1 MKQKP
6 EPKSVGPLKDED
18 FVPWNGVTLNR
29 CLAIAAIAALL
40 SVGFQILQE
49 SVDSDD
55 LAEPENDIWT
65 SPESNDEQ
73 SEPWF
78 FENWFGSSTP
88 NLPVIEK
95 QEIPETTIPETT
107 EPDISEVEEL
117 EEPIAEES
125 ELTDKEIE
133 TKTEELLEEP
143 IETEKQ
149 EEKKEKPKSSEQWGL
164 KPKGRY
170 MEAKAIKIRRAE
182 NGSQRKEVFP
192 FNLAKKPKD
201 SAKPHSEGR
210 EKPPKD
216 TKYQKKNDE
225 KKYDSPKKHVE
236 NSFKKEREEHNKYFK
251 QDKGKKEDKEYKTHK
266 QYDYEKDYKKK
277 YDPRHH
283 G

>member
-65 SPESNDEQ
+65 SPESNDQQ

-88 NLPVIEK
+88 NLPVIE
-95 QEIPETTIPETT
+95 EPEIPETT
-107 EPDISEVEEL
+107 EPDNSEVKEL

-125 ELTDKEIE
+125 ELTDEEIE
-133 TKTEELLEEP
+133 TKTEALLEEP

-149 EEKKEKPKSSEQWGL
+149 EEKMEKPKPSEQWGL
-164 KPKGRY
+164 KSKGRY

-182 NGSQRKEVFP
+182 NGSQSNEVFP
-192 FNLAKKPKD
+192 FKLAKKPKD
-201 SAKPHSEGR
+201 SAKPFSEGR

-216 TKYQKKNDE
+216 TKYQKKYDE
-225 KKYDSPKKHVE
+225 KKYDSPKKQDHE
-236 NSFKKEREEHNKYFK
+236 KSFKKEREEHNKYFK

-266 QYDYEKDYKKK
+266 QYHYEKDYKKK
-277 YDPRHH
+277 YDLRHH